1 MPKLYQE
8 IENIFRFR
16 ILSNDEIP
24 SYMKRMSGMGK
35 MDEVAKQALMTLILS
50 KLGEMEDEEAQHA
63 ISREYVTKRYE
74 ALGGNGSDGPL
85 ITNNES
91 ALQDYEKPIDVV
103 QTGLDTL
110 TITEKERKQAIKEKR
125 IAAMAK
131 ARAARAAKKTLK

>member
-35 MDEVAKQALMTLILS
+35 MDEVAKQALMTLILK
-50 KLGEMEDEEAQHA
+50 KLGEMEDAKNVDKAQFT
-63 ISREYVTKRYE
+63 YGVTE
-74 ALGGNGSDGPL
+74 GGAPYIDCSL
-85 ITNNES
+85 TKTNES
-91 ALQDYEKPIDVV
+91 E
-103 QTGLDTL
+103 
-110 TITEKERKQAIKEKR
+110 TEELRKQAIKEKR

-131 ARAARAAKKTLK
+131 AREVRAAKKTLK